1 MPALSVG
8 DVLQATGG
16 RLAIGDP
23 AATVTSYSIDTRRL
37 ERGGAFFALVGTRTD
52 GHAFISDAAHAGAA
66 LAVVSRLPEGT
77 GPFPPAVI
85 HVDDGAAALA
95 RCGALARQRLTAKVV
110 ALTGSAGKTTT
121 KEFIAAGL
129 SASFRTHRTTGN
141 LNNELGVPLTLLACP
156 EDAEMAV
163 IEMGMNGPG
172 QIAFLARLADPH
184 VGLVTNVRPVHLEFF
199 SSLDEIAA
207 AKGELFAVLRA
218 DATAVVNLDDARVRI
233 QAARHGGAR
242 VTFGR
247 SEQADLRAEMIAD
260 RFVPGAGLTFS
271 YEGRSYAVPLKVG
284 GAHAALDALAAAA
297 AVVALGAPL
306 EPALAA
312 MSAMEPASG
321 RGRITHLPG
330 DISVVDDTYN
340 SNPEA
345 LASVLGTLAASEPSG
360 RRVLV
365 MGDMLELGERSAEL
379 HRELGREA
387 ARAGVDSILLVG
399 TQVTAAAA
407 GAREAGLGTESL
419 VHFGSAEEAALG
431 ATELV
436 RSGDVVLVKGS
447 RGMALECVV
456 SALKQHF
463 GTAAMVATT

>member
-8 DVLQATGG
+8 DLVQATGG

-23 AATVTSYSIDTRRL
+23 AAMVTSYSIDTRRI

-52 GHAFISDAAHAGAA
+52 GHAFVSDAARAGAA

-141 LNNELGVPLTLLACP
+141 LNNELGVPLTLLACA

-218 DATAVVNLDDARVRI
+218 DATAVVNLDDPRVRI

-247 SEQADLRAEMIAD
+247 SESADLRAEMIAD

-271 YEGRSYAVPLKVG
+271 YQGRSHAVPLKVG

-321 RGRITHLPG
+321 RGRITQLPG
-330 DISVVDDTYN
+330 GIAIVDDTYN

-345 LASVLGTLAASEPSG
+345 LASVLGTLAASQPAG

-365 MGDMLELGERSAEL
+365 MGDMLELGPQAASFHRAAGERAAASGVALLVAVGPLSRGAAETARKGGVEV
-379 HRELGREA
+379 HTADDAPGA
-387 ARAGVDSILLVG
+387 ARIVPG
-399 TQVTAAAA
+399 
-407 GAREAGLGTESL
+407 
-419 VHFGSAEEAALG
+419 
-431 ATELV
+431 LV
-436 RSGDVVLVKGS
+436 RDGDLVVIKGS
-447 RGMALECVV
+447 RGVRLELVV
-456 SALKQHF
+456 ETLLARA
-463 GTAAMVATT
+463 GTGA